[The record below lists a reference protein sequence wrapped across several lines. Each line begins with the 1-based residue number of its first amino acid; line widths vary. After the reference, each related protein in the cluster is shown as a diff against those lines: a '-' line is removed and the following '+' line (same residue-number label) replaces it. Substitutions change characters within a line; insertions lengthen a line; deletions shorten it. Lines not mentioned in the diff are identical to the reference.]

1 MLTKIEN
8 GKRVLSDSF
17 TEDVNLIIGDV
28 VEKYADSET
37 NDVMINK
44 ILNRVFYSFF
54 EELHLPI
61 NQTEGGVKYRHLQI
75 ALNSVLVSGSRYP
88 EITVTNTSTTY
99 TIKFTIKP
107 NRFGVLGDLDLNL
120 KTENLINNNLEG
132 TGTNDLSLSHVL
144 ELVLV
149 SIRQV
154 WTD

>member
-8 GKRVLSDSF
+8 GKRVLSDSLND
-17 TEDVNLIIGDV
+17 EVKLIIGDV
-28 VEKYADSET
+28 VAKYADSET
-37 NDVMINK
+37 NDVIINK

-61 NQTEGGVKYRHLQI
+61 TQTEGEVNYKHLQI
-75 ALNSVLVSGSRYP
+75 KLKSVLVSGSRCP

-107 NRFGVLGDLDLNL
+107 NRFGVFGDLDLNL

-132 TGTNDLSLSHVL
+132 TGTNDLSLSSVL